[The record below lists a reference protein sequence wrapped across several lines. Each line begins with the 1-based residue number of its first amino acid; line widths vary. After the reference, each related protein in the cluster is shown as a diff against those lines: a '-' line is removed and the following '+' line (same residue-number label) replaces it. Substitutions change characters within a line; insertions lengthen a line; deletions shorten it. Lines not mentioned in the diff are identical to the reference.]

1 MLMTI
6 AQIFFW
12 ILGIMFFVGA
22 IGSGIV
28 VILTSI
34 DDIKDLREEKEPE
47 PIRFAGSM
55 TSAQTNEWV

>member
-1 MLMTI
+1 MTI

-22 IGSGIV
+22 IGSALV

-34 DDIKDLREEKEPE
+34 DDIKDLRDAKEPE
-47 PIRFAGSM
+47 PARFGASV
-55 TSAQTNEWV
+55 TPTQTNEWA